1 MVDGIY
7 KCKNTEELFIKFSNF
22 GHHDEF
28 ETSNISKK
36 DLQEKILKK
45 EVFYDHSSDKNLST
59 RWNNNYKLKKIDETL
74 LPSFLINNKDKFK
87 KWFD

>member
-7 KCKNTEELFIKFSNF
+7 NVKTPEELFIKFSNY
-22 GHHDEF
+22 HDEF